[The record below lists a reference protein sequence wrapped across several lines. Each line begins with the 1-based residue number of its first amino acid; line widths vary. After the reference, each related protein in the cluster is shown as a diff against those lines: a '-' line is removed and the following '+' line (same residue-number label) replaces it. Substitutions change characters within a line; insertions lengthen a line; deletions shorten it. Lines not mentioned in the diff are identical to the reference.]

1 MHRFWRGFWLGG
13 EMRLRGLLSILLGA
27 SVLLA
32 FIGFFLLP
40 DRTQTQRFENLP
52 WQIEVVAQDRTRV
65 LGIELG
71 RTTLME
77 LADRLPVP
85 DIRLFVGKDGS
96 RKVEAFYSNAR
107 IEPFEANLVLVPDLD
122 ETAMEFVWDERT
134 SERPMPSGARRYGL
148 SDDALRALGR
158 MSVVE
163 MSYIPRAR
171 WDAELLRARFGDPV
185 AHRRIDDDQDYWLYP
200 DSGLVITV
208 PTGRGRVLMHYVTLE
223 RWEQVVERLEQAGR
237 ELLQSAGENS

>member
-1 MHRFWRGFWLGG
+1 MRF
-13 EMRLRGLLSILLGA
+13 RGLLSILLVVV
-27 SVLLA
+27 VLLA
-32 FIGFFLLP
+32 GIGFFLLP
-40 DRTQTQRFENLP
+40 DEPRTQRFENLP
-52 WQIEVVAQDRTRV
+52 WQSEVVAQDRTRV

-85 DIRLFVGKDGS
+85 DIRLFMGPDGS
-96 RKVEAFYSNAR
+96 RTVEAFYSNAR

-122 ETAMEFVWDERT
+122 EAAMAFVWDERT

-158 MSVVE
+158 TRVVE

-171 WDAELLRARFGDPV
+171 WDAELLRERFGDPDG
-185 AHRRIDDDQDYWLYP
+185 HLRIGDDQDYWLYP
-200 DSGLVITV
+200 DRGLAIMV
-208 PTGRGRVLMHYVTLE
+208 PSDRGRVLMHYVTLE

-237 ELLQSAGENS
+237 ALLHDAGENS